1 MFGTIANAF
10 GSLIGAAGQNAN
22 INKQIAAQSRENEK
36 NRQYNLQLAQMQN
49 QWSVEQ
55 WERENEYNSPVN
67 QMSRLKTA
75 GINPNLAYSNGVS
88 NLSAA
93 SPGMTSGAPSSPVD
107 MSALGQRAT
116 LGQTIQLAL
125 TNEAQRAAID
135 NTKAQTRKTLADAGI
150 SETQAKYED
159 VKQSLGIDI
168 TRQQFEANKL
178 SYEKL
183 IQEVEQAKTLTG
195 MMNSEAIIK
204 GIDAFVKS
212 EKTSHELKILANQA
226 KISEQDAKFAL
237 ESYAM
242 RLLGLELDTKHKQY
256 LSQFEYLLKDDKLAD
271 KALSVLAPVGT
282 FLRSMFIK

>member
-55 WERENEYNSPVN
+55 WERENEYNSPAN
-67 QMSRLKTA
+67 QMSRLKSA

-88 NLSAA
+88 NLAAA

-116 LGQTIQLAL
+116 LGQAIQLAL

-150 SETQAKYED
+150 SETQLEYED
-159 VKQSLGIDI
+159 AKQLIGLDLMRQTYDKNSKEWQILGEELKQAKNNSFMSDIELVKKRIDESLYSKQAAALTKKLENDADMSETNAKLAAKSLIYQLMGLEADAKMKQYESQFKTILEDGSTIKDI
-168 TRQQFEANKL
+168 ISIIR
-178 SYEKL
+178 L
-183 IQEVEQAKTLTG
+183 IQDNRK
-195 MMNSEAIIK
+195 
-204 GIDAFVKS
+204 
-212 EKTSHELKILANQA
+212 
-226 KISEQDAKFAL
+226 
-237 ESYAM
+237 
-242 RLLGLELDTKHKQY
+242 
-256 LSQFEYLLKDDKLAD
+256 
-271 KALSVLAPVGT
+271 
-282 FLRSMFIK
+282 

>member
-1 MFGTIANAF
+1 MFGAIANAF

-49 QWSVEQ
+49 QWSIEQ

-88 NLSAA
+88 NLAAA

-116 LGQTIQLAL
+116 LGQAIQLAL

-150 SETQAKYED
+150 SETQLEYED
-159 VKQSLGIDI
+159 AKQLIGLDLMRQTYDKNSKEWQILGEELKQAKNNSFMSDIELVKKRIDESLYSKQAAALTKKLENDADMSETNAKLAAKSLVYQLMGLEADAKMKQYESQFKTILEDGSTIKDI
-168 TRQQFEANKL
+168 ISIIR
-178 SYEKL
+178 L
-183 IQEVEQAKTLTG
+183 IQDNRK
-195 MMNSEAIIK
+195 
-204 GIDAFVKS
+204 
-212 EKTSHELKILANQA
+212 
-226 KISEQDAKFAL
+226 
-237 ESYAM
+237 
-242 RLLGLELDTKHKQY
+242 
-256 LSQFEYLLKDDKLAD
+256 
-271 KALSVLAPVGT
+271 
-282 FLRSMFIK
+282 